1 MNMMQCNYR
10 EVLRNAD
17 ARQWSPGTCPGLVHF
32 FGQFSARRSEQGP
45 CPRTQRLDTV
55 FFYSTLYIFWTHIR
69 ERGKIQRNKFR
80 RKGYF
85 YPFRGIY
92 LAV

>member
-1 MNMMQCNYR
+1 MVALFRSFYVKYLCLYCT
-10 EVLRNAD
+10 LGA
-17 ARQWSPGTCPGLVHF
+17 
-32 FGQFSARRSEQGP
+32 FSLASLP
-45 CPRTQRLDTV
+45 LYSVT
-55 FFYSTLYIFWTHIR
+55 STLYIFWTHIR